1 MTDNN
6 ENLENLENENL
17 DPENQENLE
26 NGSEIP
32 ENSDNPENQE
42 LGNDTENL
50 ETGSETP
57 ENQEIPEEPEPQEPE
72 PQPNP
77 WDDAPENVYFYEKMY
92 PDGHLGSFTRSAE
105 LAYKSGWNLENYI
118 AISETQQSDIN
129 GWTYRKSECP
139 MKGLTEKKQD
149 KLRELSRYAD
159 RFEQNKCDEMY
170 VTSSLGFRANADRR
184 SLQNVSNLIDIGEA
198 TQFKDYDDQFHLLG
212 VQDLETLA
220 MEIKKNGANL
230 YSQKFTMQYQISN
243 CQTEQELENFVFQF
257 TMLDFSN
264 GV

>member
-17 DPENQENLE
+17 DPETQENLE
-26 NGSEIP
+26 NGSENP
-32 ENSDNPENQE
+32 ENVSDNPETQ
-42 LGNDTENL
+42 D
-50 ETGSETP
+50 S
-57 ENQEIPEEPEPQEPE
+57 EIPEEPEYQEPE

-105 LAYKSGWNLENYI
+105 LAYKSGWDIENYI
-118 AISETQQSDIN
+118 SIEDTQQSDIN

-170 VTSSLGFRANADRR
+170 VVSSLGFRANADRR

-212 VQDLETLA
+212 VQDLQTLGL
-220 MEIKKNGANL
+220 EIKKNGANL
-230 YSQKFTMQYQISN
+230 YSQKFTMQYQIAN
-243 CQTEQELENFVFQF
+243 CQTESEVENFTIQF
-257 TMLDFSN
+257 NMLDFS
-264 GV
+264 GE

>member
-17 DPENQENLE
+17 ETQENPETQENLE
-26 NGSEIP
+26 NGSDNP
-32 ENSDNPENQE
+32 ENVSDNPENQD
-42 LGNDTENL
+42 LEN
-50 ETGSETP
+50 GSETS
-57 ENQEIPEEPEPQEPE
+57 ENVSEIPEEPEIPEPE

-92 PDGHLGSFTRSAE
+92 PDGHLGSFTQSAE
-105 LAYKSGWNLENYI
+105 LAYKSGWDLENCI
-118 AISETQQSDIN
+118 AIEDTQQSDIN

-159 RFEQNKCDEMY
+159 RFEQNKCDEMF

-230 YSQKFTMQYQISN
+230 YSQKFTMQYQIAN
-243 CQTEQELENFVFQF
+243 CQTESEVENFVIQF
-257 TMLDFSN
+257 SMLDFS
-264 GV
+264 GE

>member
-17 DPENQENLE
+17 ETQNPETQENPENQENLE
-26 NGSEIP
+26 NVS
-32 ENSDNPENQE
+32 NVSDVSDNSENQE
-42 LGNDTENL
+42 N
-50 ETGSETP
+50 S
-57 ENQEIPEEPEPQEPE
+57 EIPEEPEIPEPE

-92 PDGHLGSFTRSAE
+92 PDGHLGSFTQSAE
-105 LAYKSGWNLENYI
+105 LAYKSGWDLENYI

-170 VTSSLGFRANADRR
+170 VVSSLGFRANADRR

-212 VQDLETLA
+212 IQDLQTLGL
-220 MEIKKNGANL
+220 EIKKNGANL
-230 YSQKFTMQYQISN
+230 YSQKFTMQYQIAN
-243 CQTEQELENFVFQF
+243 CQTESEVENFTIQF
-257 TMLDFSN
+257 SMMDFSN

>member
-6 ENLENLENENL
+6 ENLENLEKENL
-17 DPENQENLE
+17 DPENQDLE
-26 NGSEIP
+26 NSSE
-32 ENSDNPENQE
+32 NVSDNPDNQDSENSSE
-42 LGNDTENL
+42 TSENV
-50 ETGSETP
+50 SETP
-57 ENQEIPEEPEPQEPE
+57 EEPEYQEPQEPE

-105 LAYKSGWNLENYI
+105 LAYKSGWDLENYI
-118 AISETQQSDIN
+118 AIEDTQQSDIN

-149 KLRELSRYAD
+149 KLRELSRYAE

-184 SLQNVSNLIDIGEA
+184 SLQNVSNLIDIGET

-212 VQDLETLA
+212 VQDLQTLA

-230 YSQKFTMQYQISN
+230 YSQKFTMQYQIAN
-243 CQTEQELENFVFQF
+243 CQTESEVENFVIQF
-257 TMLDFSN
+257 SMLDFS
-264 GV
+264 GE

>member
-1 MTDNN
+1 MTDNLTN
-6 ENLENLENENL
+6 PESENLENVSETN
-17 DPENQENLE
+17 PEIQENLE
-26 NGSEIP
+26 NGSDNP
-32 ENSDNPENQE
+32 ENVSDNPENQE
-42 LGNDTENL
+42 N
-50 ETGSETP
+50 S
-57 ENQEIPEEPEPQEPE
+57 EIPEEPEIPEPE

-92 PDGHLGSFTRSAE
+92 PDGHLGSFTQSAE
-105 LAYKSGWNLENYI
+105 LAYKSGWDLENYI

-230 YSQKFTMQYQISN
+230 YSQKFTMQYQIAN
-243 CQTEQELENFVFQF
+243 CQTESEVENFTIQF
-257 TMLDFSN
+257 SMLDFS
-264 GV
+264 GE

>member
-1 MTDNN
+1 MTDNLTN
-6 ENLENLENENL
+6 PESENIENVSETN
-17 DPENQENLE
+17 PENQENLE
-26 NGSEIP
+26 NGFEGSENP
-32 ENSDNPENQE
+32 ENVSDNPENQE
-42 LGNDTENL
+42 N
-50 ETGSETP
+50 SEEP
-57 ENQEIPEEPEPQEPE
+57 EIPEEPE

-105 LAYKSGWNLENYI
+105 LAYKSGWDLENYI
-118 AISETQQSDIN
+118 LISETQQSDIN

-212 VQDLETLA
+212 VQDLQTLGL
-220 MEIKKNGANL
+220 EIKKNGANL
-230 YSQKFTMQYQISN
+230 YSQKFTMQYQIAN
-243 CQTEQELENFVFQF
+243 CQTESEVENFVIQF
-257 TMLDFSN
+257 SMLDFS
-264 GV
+264 GE

>member
-1 MTDNN
+1 MTDNI

-17 DPENQENLE
+17 ETQNPETQENLESNPENPENGSENPENQDLE
-26 NGSEIP
+26 NGSET
-32 ENSDNPENQE
+32 S
-42 LGNDTENL
+42 
-50 ETGSETP
+50 
-57 ENQEIPEEPEPQEPE
+57 EIPEEPEIPEPE

-92 PDGHLGSFTRSAE
+92 SDGHLGSFTQSAE
-105 LAYKSGWNLENYI
+105 LAYKSGWDLENCI
-118 AISETQQSDIN
+118 AIEDTQQSDIN

-230 YSQKFTMQYQISN
+230 YSQKFTMQYQIAN
-243 CQTEQELENFVFQF
+243 CQTESEVENFVIQF
-257 TMLDFSN
+257 NMLDFSGN
-264 GV
+264 

>member
-17 DPENQENLE
+17 ETQENPETQENLE
-26 NGSEIP
+26 SVSGGSE
-32 ENSDNPENQE
+32 NPNENQE
-42 LGNDTENL
+42 LGNNSEN
-50 ETGSETP
+50 P
-57 ENQEIPEEPEPQEPE
+57 ENVQETIEEPQEPE

-92 PDGHLGSFTRSAE
+92 PDGHLGSFTQSAE
-105 LAYKSGWNLENYI
+105 LAYKSGWGLENCI
-118 AISETQQSDIN
+118 LISETQQSDIN

-212 VQDLETLA
+212 IQDLETLGL
-220 MEIKKNGANL
+220 EIKKNGANL
-230 YSQKFTMQYQISN
+230 YSQKFTMQYQIAN
-243 CQTEQELENFVFQF
+243 CQTESEVENFTIQF
-257 TMLDFSN
+257 SMLDFS
-264 GV
+264 GE

>member
-17 DPENQENLE
+17 DPENQETSE
-26 NGSEIP
+26 NGSETS
-32 ENSDNPENQE
+32 ENVS
-42 LGNDTENL
+42 
-50 ETGSETP
+50 
-57 ENQEIPEEPEPQEPE
+57 EIPEHEIPEPE

-92 PDGHLGSFTRSAE
+92 PDGHLGSFTQSAE
-105 LAYKSGWNLENYI
+105 LAYKSGWDLENCI
-118 AISETQQSDIN
+118 AIEETQQSDIN

-212 VQDLETLA
+212 VQDLQALA
-220 MEIKKNGANL
+220 IEIKKNGANL
-230 YSQKFTMQYQISN
+230 YSQKFTMQYQIAN
-243 CQTEQELENFVFQF
+243 CQTESEVENFTIQF
-257 TMLDFSN
+257 SMLDFS
-264 GV
+264 GE

>member
-6 ENLENLENENL
+6 ENLENENL
-17 DPENQENLE
+17 ETQENPETQENLE
-26 NGSEIP
+26 S
-32 ENSDNPENQE
+32 NP
-42 LGNDTENL
+42 
-50 ETGSETP
+50 ETP
-57 ENQEIPEEPEPQEPE
+57 ENVSEIPEEPEYQEPQEPE

-105 LAYKSGWNLENYI
+105 LAYKSGWDLENYI
-118 AISETQQSDIN
+118 AIEDTQQSDIN

-149 KLRELSRYAD
+149 KLRELSRYAE

-198 TQFKDYDDQFHLLG
+198 RQFKDYDDQFHLLG
-212 VQDLETLA
+212 VQDLQTLA

-230 YSQKFTMQYQISN
+230 YSQKFTMQYQIAN
-243 CQTEQELENFVFQF
+243 CQTESEVENFTIQF
-257 TMLDFSN
+257 TMLDFS
-264 GV
+264 GE

>member
-1 MTDNN
+1 MTDITNN
-6 ENLENLENENL
+6 ENN
-17 DPENQENLE
+17 PENQENLE
-26 NGSEIP
+26 SSETVQENISENPNENQNFENGSDSDIFEEPQETPEPEEEIP
-32 ENSDNPENQE
+32 EP
-42 LGNDTENL
+42 
-50 ETGSETP
+50 
-57 ENQEIPEEPEPQEPE
+57 EIPEPES
-72 PQPNP
+72 QPNP

-92 PDGHLGSFTRSAE
+92 PDGHLGSFTQSAE
-105 LAYKSGWNLENYI
+105 LAYKSGWDLENYI
-118 AISETQQSDIN
+118 AISDTQQSDIN

-212 VQDLETLA
+212 IQDLETLA

-230 YSQKFTMQYQISN
+230 YSQKFTMQYQIAN
-243 CQTEQELENFVFQF
+243 CQTESEVENFTIQF
-257 TMLDFSN
+257 SMLDFS
-264 GV
+264 GE

>member
-17 DPENQENLE
+17 ETQETQENLE
-26 NGSEIP
+26 NNP
-32 ENSDNPENQE
+32 ENPENQD
-42 LGNDTENL
+42 LEN
-50 ETGSETP
+50 GSETS
-57 ENQEIPEEPEPQEPE
+57 ENVSEIPEEPEYQEPE
-72 PQPNP
+72 PQSNP

-92 PDGHLGSFTRSAE
+92 PDGHLGSFTQSAE
-105 LAYKSGWNLENYI
+105 LAYKSGWDLENYI
-118 AISETQQSDIN
+118 AIEDTQQSDIN

-149 KLRELSRYAD
+149 KLRELSWYAD

-170 VTSSLGFRANADRR
+170 VVSSLGFRANADRR

-212 VQDLETLA
+212 VQDLETLGL
-220 MEIKKNGANL
+220 EIKKNGANL
-230 YSQKFTMQYQISN
+230 YSQKFTMQYQIAN
-243 CQTEQELENFVFQF
+243 CQTESEVENFTIQF
-257 TMLDFSN
+257 SMLDFSGN
-264 GV
+264 

>member
-1 MTDNN
+1 MTDNLTN
-6 ENLENLENENL
+6 PESENIENVLEGSENVPDN
-17 DPENQENLE
+17 PENQENLE
-26 NGSEIP
+26 NGSETS
-32 ENSDNPENQE
+32 ENVS
-42 LGNDTENL
+42 
-50 ETGSETP
+50 
-57 ENQEIPEEPEPQEPE
+57 EIPEEPQEPE

-92 PDGHLGSFTRSAE
+92 PDGHLGSFTQSAE
-105 LAYKSGWNLENYI
+105 LAYKSGWDLENYI
-118 AISETQQSDIN
+118 SIEDTQQSDIN

-170 VTSSLGFRANADRR
+170 VVSSLGFRANADRR

-220 MEIKKNGANL
+220 MEIKKNGSNL
-230 YSQKFTMQYQISN
+230 YSQKFTMQYQIAN
-243 CQTEQELENFVFQF
+243 CQTESEVENFTIQF
-257 TMLDFSN
+257 SMMDFSN
-264 GV
+264 GD

>member
-1 MTDNN
+1 MTDNLTN
-6 ENLENLENENL
+6 PESENIESVLE
-17 DPENQENLE
+17 
-26 NGSEIP
+26 GSE
-32 ENSDNPENQE
+32 NVSDNPENQ
-42 LGNDTENL
+42 DSENV
-50 ETGSETP
+50 S
-57 ENQEIPEEPEPQEPE
+57 EIPEEPEIPEPE

-105 LAYKSGWNLENYI
+105 LAYKSGWNLENCI
-118 AISETQQSDIN
+118 AIEDTQQSDIN

-170 VTSSLGFRANADRR
+170 VVSSLGFRANADRR

-212 VQDLETLA
+212 VQDLETLGL
-220 MEIKKNGANL
+220 EIKKNGANL
-230 YSQKFTMQYQISN
+230 YSQKFTMQYQIAN
-243 CQTEQELENFVFQF
+243 CQTESEVENFTIQF
-257 TMLDFSN
+257 SMLDFS
-264 GV
+264 GE